1 MSAIQQA
8 ATQQLVDD
16 AEGKVIE
23 AKLGMMVCQTA
34 VVAAAE
40 GLVMARGRVPAE
52 LHAATTALLLLA
64 GATHADP
71 ALDITLAESGCPAVT
86 ADLLAAFATNADGST
101 PVTRDQAAALACHLQ
116 PVLTRAAAGDDAAQA
131 LLTAVYQAWRLAFRP
146 QTWGGKPDNC
156 KSNWLANLQAVVAIN
171 INSDSR
177 FWAGL
182 YAYSC
187 MSTDDFAA
195 TVLMTPATA
204 TATSTKKNGNRKM
217 LAFLPGGSRPPAPTY
232 APAINWLTAGK
243 VLPAGFQAACGSS
256 WAFAAAA
263 ALESKLMIDTQAN
276 TTAALSPQ
284 HIMYAAERG
293 VTTDDAYRYRPATP
307 GSDVDAKGFL
317 LQCDRPFLTGKA
329 AKAGLARISAT
340 PAYRQV
346 SPANSKAALLHALAA
361 QPAVATLAVDASFQ
375 HYAGGIW
382 TSSACAA
389 SPNHALLLVGYATLP
404 AGQEHLLAKSSL
416 GAAWGEAGFVHVAMT
431 ADGPGMCSLYRAAF
445 QPSAVSVIAP
455 VQPGNSDH

>member
-1 MSAIQQA
+1 MLHLRALS
-8 ATQQLVDD
+8 L
-16 AEGKVIE
+16 
-23 AKLGMMVCQTA
+23 
-34 VVAAAE
+34 AAAA
-40 GLVMARGRVPAE
+40 LVM
-52 LHAATTALLLLA
+52 LFS
-64 GATHADP
+64 ATHADP
-71 ALDITLAESGCPAVT
+71 GLDITLAEPGCPAVT

-116 PVLTRAAAGDDAAQA
+116 PVLTRAAAGDDATQA

-146 QTWGGKPDNC
+146 QTWGGKPDDC
-156 KSNWLANLQAVVAIN
+156 KSNWLANLQAVVT
-171 INSDSR
+171 INSSPDSR

-182 YAYSC
+182 NAYSC
-187 MSTDDFAA
+187 MSTADFAS
-195 TVLMTPATA
+195 TVLMTPAPA
-204 TATSTKKNGNRKM
+204 AATSTKKNGNRKL
-217 LAFLPGGSRPPAPTY
+217 LAFLPGGSRPPTPTY

-263 ALESKLMIDTQAN
+263 ALESKLMIDTQTNA
-276 TTAALSPQ
+276 TAALSTQ
-284 HIMYAAERG
+284 HIMDCTSRMFGYTDSACNGGSLTDAFQYAAERG

-346 SPANSKAALLHALAA
+346 SPANSKAALLQALAA

-382 TSSACAA
+382 TSTACAA
-389 SPNHALLLVGYATLP
+389 SPNHALLLVGYSTLP

-416 GAAWGEAGFVHVAMT
+416 GAAWGESGFVRVAMT
-431 ADGPGMCSLYRAAF
+431 ADGPGMCGLYRAAF

-455 VQPGNSDH
+455 TQPGNSDH